1 MDSPPLVEVR
11 RGPRIESVHRGVV
24 AVADRAGRLRY
35 RVGPVELGTFL
46 RSSAKPFQALPLV
59 ESGGADALGLTDAE
73 LAVTC
78 GSHSG
83 EPAHLAAVRAILSKA
98 RLDERALQCGA
109 HAPLDPATAEG
120 LIRDGLAPLPVHN
133 NCSGKHAG
141 MLAASRHRDWPV
153 DTYLRPDHPL
163 QQEIAGVI
171 AACCGTATDAI
182 PVGID
187 GCGVPTFS
195 VTLHQTARAFAVL
208 VDPRDL
214 PEGRAAAVGRVTGAM
229 RRHPLMVGGTGRL
242 NTDLLARLGDRLV
255 CKTGAEA
262 IFGMG
267 LLDRGWGMAIKVED
281 GNARALG
288 VIAIEALNQLGVLM
302 GADAESL
309 ASTHHPVVRNHHG
322 RAVGELRPV
331 FRLEK
336 VS

>member
-1 MDSPPLVEVR
+1 M
-11 RGPRIESVHRGVV
+11 V

-35 RVGPVELGTFL
+35 RVGPADLGTFL

-83 EPAHLAAVRAILSKA
+83 EPVHLGTVRAILSKA

-109 HAPLDPATAEG
+109 HAPLDPATAEA
-120 LIRDGLAPLPVHN
+120 LIRDGLAPEPVHN

-141 MLAASRHRDWPV
+141 MLAACRHREWPV

-163 QQEIAGVI
+163 QLEIAAVI
-171 AACCGTATDAI
+171 AACCGTSIDAI

-195 VTLHQTARAFAVL
+195 ATLQQTARAFAVL
-208 VDPRDL
+208 ADPHGF
-214 PEGRAAAVGRVTGAM
+214 PERRAAAVGRVTSAM

-242 NTDLLARLGDRLV
+242 NTDLLARFGDRLV

-262 IFGMG
+262 LFGIG
-267 LLDRGWGMAIKVED
+267 LLDRGWGMAIKIED
-281 GNARALG
+281 GNPRALG
-288 VIAIEALNQLGVLM
+288 AIAVEALSQLGVIT

-322 RAVGELRPV
+322 WAVGEMRPV